1 MKFINAIIKSIGFVR
16 THSQLEYFVR
26 SKDPKTHA
34 EVEQLVRDFYS
45 LRSL

>member
-1 MKFINAIIKSIGFVR
+1 MKAIKAIINSLSFLK
-16 THSQLEYFVR
+16 TTSQLEYFVR

-45 LRSL
+45 VRGM